1 VHLLSVFSLRNR
13 ALIALLTIVV
23 AVFGSISLTLLK
35 QELFPSLS
43 LPQITV
49 ISNYPGAS
57 PQVVENDVSTPIED
71 AVQGVEGLDSTHSTS
86 TSGQSTVTAEFVY
99 GTNLTTAEQK
109 VQLAVDRL
117 QSRLP
122 DGVTPQVV
130 AFSLSDLP
138 VIQLAVTS
146 DLDPAVL
153 ASRLQDSTVTRLQQ
167 LDGVRA
173 ASVLGDRGQRITIT
187 PDAAKLLADGLSTQA
202 ITTALQQNGILLA
215 SGTITDGDK
224 TLDVQAGQRIDST
237 EQLAALP
244 LVGARVAPGAA
255 VPTIGDVATV
265 KTVENPV
272 AGISRVNGKAALT
285 VSISKTPAGNTVDV
299 SREVNGQLK
308 TLEKDLGDGTRFT
321 VVFDQAP
328 YIEQSIN
335 SLAEEGALGLL
346 FAVIVILLFLL
357 SFRSTI
363 VTAISIPIS
372 LLIAFIVM
380 WGVGYTLNVL
390 TLGAITIAVGR
401 VVDDSIVVIENIKR
415 HLSLGDEKLAA
426 ITTGVREVAIA
437 VTASTVTTV
446 AVFLPIA
453 LVGDITGELFRPF
466 ALTVTI
472 ALLASLFVALTIVPV
487 LAFWFLKA
495 TPATAHRHS
504 AEASTGGTV
513 TAADELDRLTAL
525 QRGYLPVIRWTT
537 RFRWLT
543 VGIAIAI
550 LVGSA
555 ALGGLLKTNFIGSSG
570 QNTLTVTQTLPP
582 ATSLEATDAAAKK
595 VEKAIRDV
603 EGVKTVQ
610 TSIGSGGGGISAA
623 FGRGGGGGVTF
634 SITTDAAK
642 DQGALQQHVR
652 SAIKK
657 LSGVGEVDLASS
669 SGGVGGSDIDIDI
682 KSSSASDLQKATDG
696 ILAKVR
702 DLAPVAQATSD
713 LAANQ
718 PYLAVR
724 VDRAKAAEHGLSEVA
739 VGRIVSQAMLP
750 SSVGSVELDDRTLN
764 IYITDPDA
772 PTTVDAL
779 KAFSVPTATGPVA
792 LDELATVEQV
802 NGPASIS
809 TERGQRTATVTV
821 TPKTADLGTAS
832 ATVQK
837 AVDKVDLPS
846 GTTATLGGATSDQ
859 ANAFSQLG
867 LALLAAIL
875 IVYTVMVATFRS
887 LRQPLLLLVSVPFAA
902 TGAIVLQYLS
912 GIPLGAAS
920 LIGVLMLIGI
930 VVTNAIVLI
939 DLVNQY
945 RRRGLSVQDAVVH
958 GAARRLRPILMTAL
972 ATIFALLPMAIGL
985 TGHGGFISQPL
996 AIVVIGGLVS
1006 STLLTLVVL
1015 PSLYVLVEGANER
1028 RAAYPPLKR
1037 SIVTRVLAIAGA
1049 VVAVGGAALVVVART
1064 VGGFGT
1070 RSREVLGSALIAEIG
1085 IAALVAALVIYLV
1098 RSIRHRRRNAP
1109 ASDAEPPAEEPARVS

>member
-23 AVFGSISLTLLK
+23 AVFGSISLTMLK

-43 LPQITV
+43 LPQINV
-49 ISNYPGAS
+49 ITQYPGAS
-57 PQVVENDVSTPIED
+57 PQVVENDVSTPIEN
-71 AVQGVEGLDSTHSTS
+71 AIQGVEGLDSTHSTS
-86 TSGQSTVTAEFVY
+86 KSGQSSVTAEFVY

-117 QSRLP
+117 GTQLP
-122 DGVTPQVV
+122 SGVTPTVI

-138 VIQLAVTS
+138 VMQLAVTS
-146 DLDPAVL
+146 DLDPATL
-153 ASRLQDSTVTRLQQ
+153 ASRLQGSTVGKLQQ
-167 LDGVRA
+167 LTGVRA
-173 ASVLGDRGQRITIT
+173 ANVLGDRGQRITIT
-187 PDAAKLLADGLSTQA
+187 PDAAKLAADGLTTQA
-202 ITTALQQNGILLA
+202 IGTALQQNGILLA

-237 EQLAALP
+237 DQLAALP

-255 VPTIGDVATV
+255 VPTIGDVAKV
-265 KTVENPV
+265 AVVENPV
-272 AGISRVNGKAALT
+272 AGISRVDGKASLT

-299 SREVNGQLK
+299 SREVNKDLAA
-308 TLEKDLGDGTRFT
+308 LEKDLGSNTKFT

-328 YIEQSIN
+328 YIEQSIS

-357 SFRSTI
+357 SFRSTV

-415 HLSLGDEKLAA
+415 HLSLGEEKLPA
-426 ITTGVREVAIA
+426 ITKAVREVAVA

-487 LAFWFLKA
+487 LAYWFLKA
-495 TPATAHRHS
+495 TPHKHA
-504 AEASTGGTV
+504 AEQVASEGAG
-513 TAADELDRLTAL
+513 AAPADELEHPNPL
-525 QRGYLPVIRWTT
+525 QRAYLPIIRWTT
-537 RFRWLT
+537 RFRWVT
-543 VGIAIAI
+543 I
-550 LVGSA
+550 LA
-555 ALGGLLKTNFIGSSG
+555 AVVVLLVSGGLGTMLTTNFIGSSG
-570 QNTLTVTQTLPP
+570 QNTLTVTETLPP
-582 ATSLEATDAAAKK
+582 ATSLEASDAAATQ
-595 VEKAIRDV
+595 VEKAIR
-603 EGVKTVQ
+603 GVDGVTTVQ
-610 TSIGSGGGGISAA
+610 TSIGSSGGGGLAAA
-623 FGRGGGGGVTF
+623 FGGGGGVTF
-634 SITTDAAK
+634 SITTDASKNQDTIQK
-642 DQGALQQHVR
+642 DVR
-652 SAIKK
+652 AAVKK
-657 LSGVGEVDLASS
+657 LSGVGEVDLS
-669 SGGVGGSDIDIDI
+669 SGSGGFGGSDIEVDIT
-682 KSSSASDLQKATDG
+682 SSSASGLEKAAGDV
-696 ILAKVR
+696 LAKVK
-702 DLAPVAQATSD
+702 DLPQVAQATSD
-713 LAANQ
+713 LAATQ
-718 PYLAVR
+718 PYLAIQ
-724 VDRAKAAEHGLSEVA
+724 VDRAKAAQRGLTEVA
-739 VGRIVSQAMLP
+739 VGRLVQQAMLP
-750 SSVGSVELDDRTLN
+750 TAAGSVELDDRTLN
-764 IYITDPDA
+764 IYVTDPNA
-772 PTTVDAL
+772 PTSIDAL
-779 KAFSVPTATGPVA
+779 KAFPVPSAAGPVA
-792 LDELATVEQV
+792 LGDIATVQQA

-809 TERGQRTATVTV
+809 TERGQRTATITV
-821 TPKTADLGTAS
+821 TPKSSDLGTAS
-832 ATVQK
+832 ASVQK
-837 AVDKVDLPS
+837 AVTSVKLPS
-846 GTTATLGGATSDQ
+846 GTTAVLGGATTDQ

-887 LRQPLLLLVSVPFAA
+887 LRQPLLLLASVPFAA
-902 TGAIVLQYLS
+902 TGAIVLQFAS

-945 RRRGLSVQDAVVH
+945 RRNGMTVQDAVVH

-972 ATIFALLPMAIGL
+972 ATIFALLPMALGL

-1006 STLLTLVVL
+1006 STILTLIVL
-1015 PSLYVLVEGANER
+1015 PSLYVLVEGAKERRQAR
-1028 RAAYPPLKR
+1028 RAAR
-1037 SIVTRVLAIAGA
+1037 EAVAG
-1049 VVAVGGAALVVVART
+1049 
-1064 VGGFGT
+1064 
-1070 RSREVLGSALIAEIG
+1070 
-1085 IAALVAALVIYLV
+1085 
-1098 RSIRHRRRNAP
+1098 
-1109 ASDAEPPAEEPARVS
+1109 

>member
-1 VHLLSVFSLRNR
+1 MHLLSVFSLRNR

-23 AVFGSISLTLLK
+23 AVFGAVSLTMLK

-49 ISNYPGAS
+49 ISSYPGAS

-71 AVQGVEGLDSTHSTS
+71 AVQGVDGLDSTHSTS
-86 TSGQSTVTAEFVY
+86 TSGQSVVTVEFVY
-99 GTNLTTAEQK
+99 GTDLTTAEQK
-109 VQLAVDRL
+109 VQLAVDQL
-117 QSRLP
+117 SSRLP
-122 DGVTPQVV
+122 SGVTPQVV
-130 AFSLSDLP
+130 AFSISDLP

-146 DLDPAVL
+146 DLDSATL
-153 ASRLQDSTVTRLQQ
+153 ASRLQNDTVTELQQ
-167 LDGVRA
+167 LGGVRA

-187 PDAAKLLADGLSTQA
+187 PDADKLAADGLTTQA
-202 ITTALQQNGILLA
+202 IGAALQQNGILLA
-215 SGTITDGDK
+215 SGTITSGDK

-237 EQLAALP
+237 DQLAALP
-244 LVGARVAPGAA
+244 LTGARVAAGAA

-265 KTVENPV
+265 KVVENPV
-272 AGISRVNGKAALT
+272 AGISRVNGKNALT

-299 SREVNGQLK
+299 SREVTKDIPSLEK
-308 TLEKDLGDGTRFT
+308 TLGSNTRFT

-328 YIEQSIN
+328 YIEQSIS

-415 HLSLGDEKLAA
+415 HLSLGEEKLPA
-426 ITTGVREVAIA
+426 ITKAVREVAVA

-487 LAFWFLKA
+487 LAYWFLKA
-495 TPATAHRHS
+495 TPHTHKHEATVAAGEVGASES
-504 AEASTGGTV
+504 AAG
-513 TAADELDRLTAL
+513 TAAPDELDRPTAL

-543 VGIAIAI
+543 VAIAVVI
-550 LVGSA
+550 LLGSA
-555 ALGGLLKTNFIGSSG
+555 ALGSRLTTNFIGSSG
-570 QNTLTVTQTLPP
+570 QNTLTVTETLPA
-582 ATSLEATDAAAKK
+582 ATSLAASDTAAKK
-595 VEKAIRDV
+595 VEKAIR
-603 EGVKTVQ
+603 GVDGVTTVQ
-610 TSIGSGGGGISAA
+610 TSIGSSGSGGIAAA
-623 FGRGGGGGVTF
+623 FGGGGGVTF
-634 SITTDAAK
+634 SITTDSSKNQDTIQADVRAA
-642 DQGALQQHVR
+642 V
-652 SAIKK
+652 KK
-657 LSGVGEVDLASS
+657 LSGVGEVDLS
-669 SGGVGGSDIDIDI
+669 SGTGGFGGSDIEVDV
-682 KSSSASDLQKATDG
+682 KSSSASGLQEAADD
-696 ILAKVR
+696 ILAKVKNL
-702 DLAPVAQATSD
+702 DGVAQATSD
-713 LAANQ
+713 LSSTQ
-718 PYLAVR
+718 PYLAIQ
-724 VDRAKAAEHGLSEVA
+724 VDRAKAAQHGLSEVA
-739 VGRIVSQAMLP
+739 VGRLVAQAMLP
-750 SSVGSVELDDRTLN
+750 TSSGSVELDDRTLS
-764 IYITDPDA
+764 IYVTDPTA
-772 PTTVDAL
+772 PTTIDEL
-779 KAFSVPTATGPVA
+779 KAFAVLTAAGPVA
-792 LDELATVEQV
+792 LDQLATVQQV

-809 TERGQRTATVTV
+809 TERGQRTAAITV
-821 TPKTADLGTAS
+821 TPKSSDLGTAS
-832 ATVQK
+832 ASVQK
-837 AVDKVDLPS
+837 AVDQVKLPS

-887 LRQPLLLLVSVPFAA
+887 LRQPLLLLASVPFAA
-902 TGAIVLQYLS
+902 TGAIVLQFAS

-945 RRRGLSVQDAVVH
+945 RRSGMSVQDAVVH

-972 ATIFALLPMAIGL
+972 ATIFALLPMAMGL

-1006 STLLTLVVL
+1006 STLLTLIVL
-1015 PSLYVLVEGANER
+1015 PSLYVLVEGARER
-1028 RAAYPPLKR
+1028 RAAR
-1037 SIVTRVLAIAGA
+1037 R
-1049 VVAVGGAALVVVART
+1049 AAR
-1064 VGGFGT
+1064 
-1070 RSREVLGSALIAEIG
+1070 
-1085 IAALVAALVIYLV
+1085 AAAA
-1098 RSIRHRRRNAP
+1098 
-1109 ASDAEPPAEEPARVS
+1109 

>member
-49 ISNYPGAS
+49 ITPYQGAS

-86 TSGQSTVTAEFVY
+86 KSGQSVVTAEFVY

-122 DGVTPQVV
+122 SGVTPQVI

-146 DLDPAVL
+146 DLDPATL
-153 ASRLQDSTVTRLQQ
+153 ASRLQDSTVGKLQQ
-167 LDGVRA
+167 LTGVRA
-173 ASVLGDRGQRITIT
+173 ANVLGDRGQRITIT
-187 PDAAKLLADGLSTQA
+187 PDAAKLAADGLTTQA
-202 ITTALQQNGILLA
+202 IGTALQQNGILLA

-224 TLDVQAGQRIDST
+224 TLDVQAGQSISST
-237 EQLAALP
+237 DQLAALP
-244 LVGARVAPGAA
+244 LIGARVAPGAA
-255 VPTIGDVATV
+255 TPTIGDVAKV
-265 KTVENPV
+265 AVVENPV
-272 AGISRVNGKAALT
+272 SGISRVNGKAALT

-308 TLEKDLGDGTRFT
+308 SLEKDLGSNTRFT

-328 YIEQSIN
+328 YIEQSIS

-415 HLSLGDEKLAA
+415 HLSLGEEKLPA
-426 ITTGVREVAIA
+426 ITSAVREVAVA

-487 LAFWFLKA
+487 LAYWFLKA
-495 TPATAHRHS
+495 TPHKHD
-504 AEASTGGTV
+504 AEQGP
-513 TAADELDRLTAL
+513 AADELDRPNPL
-525 QRGYLPVIRWTT
+525 QRAYLPIIRWTT
-537 RFRWLT
+537 RFRWVT
-543 VGIAIAI
+543 IGAAI
-550 LVGSA
+550 LVLLISG

-570 QNTLTVTQTLPP
+570 QNTLTVTETLPP
-582 ATSLEATDAAAKK
+582 STSLEASDTAATK
-595 VEKAIRDV
+595 VEQAIR
-603 EGVKTVQ
+603 GVSGVTTVQ
-610 TSIGSGGGGISAA
+610 TSIGSSGGGGIAAA
-623 FGRGGGGGVTF
+623 FGGGGGVTF
-634 SITTDAAK
+634 SITTDASK
-642 DQGALQQHVR
+642 NQDTIQSDVR
-652 SAIKK
+652 AAVKK
-657 LSGVGEVDLASS
+657 LSGVGEVDLS
-669 SGGVGGSDIDIDI
+669 SGNGGFGGSDIEVDIT
-682 KSSSASDLQKATDG
+682 SSSASALQTAADDVLTKVKA
-696 ILAKVR
+696 L
-702 DLAPVAQATSD
+702 PQVAQATSD
-713 LAANQ
+713 LASTQ
-718 PYLAVR
+718 PYLAIQ
-724 VDRAKAAEHGLSEVA
+724 VDRAKAAQHGLSEVA
-739 VGRIVSQAMLP
+739 VGRLVSQAMLP
-750 SSVGSVELDDRTLN
+750 TSSGSVELDDRTLD
-764 IYITDPDA
+764 IYVTDPDA

-779 KAFSVPTATGPVA
+779 KAFQVPSATGPVA
-792 LDELATVEQV
+792 LADIATVQQV

-809 TERGQRTATVTV
+809 TQRGQRTATITI
-821 TPKTADLGTAS
+821 TPKSSDLGTAS
-832 ATVQK
+832 AKVQAAVNTVK
-837 AVDKVDLPS
+837 LPS
-846 GTTATLGGATSDQ
+846 GTTAELGGATTDQ

-887 LRQPLLLLVSVPFAA
+887 LRQPLLLLASVPFAA
-902 TGAIVLQYLS
+902 TGAIVLQFAS

-945 RRRGLSVQDAVVH
+945 RRNGMTVQDAVVH

-972 ATIFALLPMAIGL
+972 ATIFALLPMALGL

-1006 STLLTLVVL
+1006 STILTLIVL
-1015 PSLYVLVEGANER
+1015 PSLYVLVEGARER
-1028 RAAYPPLKR
+1028 RAARRADREARK
-1037 SIVTRVLAIAGA
+1037 
-1049 VVAVGGAALVVVART
+1049 AAAAP
-1064 VGGFGT
+1064 
-1070 RSREVLGSALIAEIG
+1070 GS
-1085 IAALVAALVIYLV
+1085 
-1098 RSIRHRRRNAP
+1098 
-1109 ASDAEPPAEEPARVS
+1109 

>member
-1 VHLLSVFSLRNR
+1 MHLLSVFSLRNR

-23 AVFGSISLTLLK
+23 AVFGAVALGQLK
-35 QELFPSLS
+35 QELFPSLT

-49 ISNYPGAS
+49 ISTYQGAS

-71 AVQGVEGLDSTHSTS
+71 AIQGVEGLDSTHSTS
-86 TSGQSTVTAEFVY
+86 RSGQSTVTAAFVY

-122 DGVTPQVV
+122 DGVTPQVI
-130 AFSLSDLP
+130 AFSISDLP

-146 DLDPAVL
+146 DLDPATL
-153 ASRLQDSTVTRLQQ
+153 ASRLQNSTVTKLQQ

-187 PDAAKLLADGLSTQA
+187 PDAAKLAAAGLSAQA
-202 ITTALQQNGILLA
+202 ITTALQQNGVLLA
-215 SGTITDGDK
+215 SGSITTGDK
-224 TLDVQAGQRIDST
+224 TLDVQAGQRITST
-237 EQLAALP
+237 DQLAALP

-265 KTVENPV
+265 QTVANPV

-299 SREVNGQLK
+299 SREVNKQLPA
-308 TLEKDLGDGTRFT
+308 LEKDLGSNTKFT

-328 YIEQSIN
+328 YIEQSIS

-346 FAVIVILLFLL
+346 FAVVVILLFLL

-363 VTAISIPIS
+363 VTAISIPVS

-415 HLSLGDEKLAA
+415 HLSLGEEKLAA
-426 ITTGVREVAIA
+426 ITTAVREVAVA

-487 LAFWFLKA
+487 LAYWFLKA
-495 TPATAHRHS
+495 TPRTHKHEVAVADVG
-504 AEASTGGTV
+504 AAGAAGGPQAV
-513 TAADELDRLTAL
+513 DELDRPTAL
-525 QRGYLPVIRWTT
+525 QRGYLPIIRWTT
-537 RFRWLT
+537 RFRWVT
-543 VGIAIAI
+543 VVAAVAI

-555 ALGGLLKTNFIGSSG
+555 ALGGLLTTNFIGSSG
-570 QNTLTVTQTLPP
+570 QNTLTVSETLPP
-582 ATSLEATDAAAKK
+582 STSLEASDRAATK
-595 VEKAIRDV
+595 VEKAIRGVD
-603 EGVKTVQ
+603 GVKTVQ
-610 TSIGSGGGGISAA
+610 TSIGSGGGGGIAAA
-623 FGRGGGGGVTF
+623 FGGGGGVTF
-634 SITTDAAK
+634 SITTDASK
-642 DQGALQQHVR
+642 DQDRIQADVR
-652 SAIKK
+652 AAVKK
-657 LSGVGEVDLASS
+657 LHGVGEVDLS
-669 SGGVGGSDIDIDI
+669 SGGGFGGNSDIQVDVQ
-682 KSSSASDLQKATDG
+682 SSSASDLTTAAKD
-696 ILAKVR
+696 ILAKVQK
-702 DLAPVAQATSD
+702 LPQVAQATSN
-713 LAANQ
+713 LAATQ
-718 PYLAVR
+718 PYLAIE
-724 VDRAKAAEHGLSEVA
+724 VDRAKAAKAGLSEVA
-739 VGRIVSQAMLP
+739 VGRLVSQAMLP
-750 SSVGSVELDDRTLN
+750 TSVGSVELDDRTLN
-764 IYITDPDA
+764 IYVTDPKA

-779 KAFSVPTATGPVA
+779 KAFTVPTAAGPVA
-792 LDELATVEQV
+792 LSDLATVQQV

-809 TERGQRTATVTV
+809 TQRGQRTATITV

-832 ATVQK
+832 ADVQK
-837 AVDKVDLPS
+837 AVDAVKLPS
-846 GTTATLGGATSDQ
+846 GTTATLGGATQNQ

-887 LRQPLLLLVSVPFAA
+887 LRQPLLLLASVPFAA

-945 RRRGLSVQDAVVH
+945 RRRGMSVQDAVVH

-972 ATIFALLPMAIGL
+972 ATIFALLPMAMGL

-1006 STLLTLVVL
+1006 STLLTLIVL
-1015 PSLYVLVEGANER
+1015 PSLYVLVEGARER
-1028 RAAYPPLKR
+1028 RTAR
-1037 SIVTRVLAIAGA
+1037 RGA
-1049 VVAVGGAALVVVART
+1049 RGSAPEPTAVG
-1064 VGGFGT
+1064 
-1070 RSREVLGSALIAEIG
+1070 
-1085 IAALVAALVIYLV
+1085 
-1098 RSIRHRRRNAP
+1098 
-1109 ASDAEPPAEEPARVS
+1109 

>member
-1 VHLLSVFSLRNR
+1 MHLLSVFSLRNR

-23 AVFGSISLTLLK
+23 AVFGAISLGQLK

-49 ISNYPGAS
+49 ISSYPGAS

-71 AVQGVEGLDSTHSTS
+71 AVQGVEGLDSTHSS
-86 TSGQSTVTAEFVY
+86 SKSAQSVVTAEFVY

-130 AFSLSDLP
+130 AFSISDLP

-146 DLDPAVL
+146 DLDPATL
-153 ASRLQDSTVTRLQQ
+153 ASRLENSTVTKLQQ

-173 ASVLGDRGQRITIT
+173 ANVLGDRGQRITIT
-187 PDAAKLLADGLSTQA
+187 PDTAKLAGAGLTTQA
-202 ITTALQQNGILLA
+202 IQSALQQNGILLA
-215 SGTITDGDK
+215 SGSITEGDK
-224 TLDVQAGQRIDST
+224 TLDVLAGQRIDST
-237 EQLAALP
+237 GQLAALP
-244 LVGARVAPGAA
+244 LVGARVAPGTA

-265 KTVENPV
+265 QTVQNPV
-272 AGISRVNGKAALT
+272 SGISRVNGKAALT

-308 TLEKDLGDGTRFT
+308 SLEKDLGDNTRFT

-328 YIEQSIN
+328 YIQQSVN

-415 HLSLGDEKLAA
+415 HLSLGEEKLTA
-426 ITTGVREVAIA
+426 ITTAVREVAVA

-487 LAFWFLKA
+487 LAFWFLKEA
-495 TPATAHRHS
+495 PRAHKHDAAVS
-504 AEASTGGTV
+504 AEGGDRV
-513 TAADELDRLTAL
+513 EDELERPTLL
-525 QRGYLPVIRWTT
+525 QRGYLPIIRWST

-543 VGIAIAI
+543 VGLAV
-550 LVGSA
+550 LVLIGSG

-570 QNTLTVTQTLPP
+570 QNTLTVTETLPP
-582 ATSLEATDAAAKK
+582 ATSLEASDAAAKK
-595 VEKAIRDV
+595 VEKALR
-603 EGVKTVQ
+603 GVDGVTTVQ
-610 TSIGSGGGGISAA
+610 TSIGSSGGGIAAA
-623 FGRGGGGGVTF
+623 FGGGGGVTF
-634 SITTDAAK
+634 SITTDADK
-642 DQGALQQHVR
+642 DQDQVQADVR
-652 SAIKK
+652 SAVKK
-657 LSGVGEVDLASS
+657 LDGVGEVDLS
-669 SGGVGGSDIDIDI
+669 SGNGGFGGSDIEVDVQ
-682 KSSSASDLQKATDG
+682 SSSAKDLQTAADA
-696 ILAKVR
+696 ILTKVK
-702 DLAPVAQATSD
+702 DLKEAAQATSD
-713 LAANQ
+713 LSATQ
-718 PYLAVR
+718 PYLAIQ
-724 VDRAKAAEHGLSEVA
+724 VDRAEAAKAGLSEVA
-739 VGRIVSQAMLP
+739 VGRLVSQAMLP
-750 SSVGSVELDDRTLN
+750 TAAGSVELDDRTLN
-764 IYITDPDA
+764 IYITDPTA

-779 KAFSVPTATGPVA
+779 KAFEVPTAAGPVA
-792 LDELATVEQV
+792 LDQLATIQQV
-802 NGPASIS
+802 NGPESIS
-809 TERGQRTATVTV
+809 TQRGQRTAAITV
-821 TPKTADLGTAS
+821 TPRSSDLGTAS
-832 ATVQK
+832 GAVQK
-837 AVDKVDLPS
+837 AVDAVKLPS
-846 GTTATLGGATSDQ
+846 GTTATLGGATQDQ

-875 IVYTVMVATFRS
+875 IVYTVVVATFRS

-945 RRRGLSVQDAVVH
+945 RRKGMSVQDAVIH

-972 ATIFALLPMAIGL
+972 ATVFALLPMAIGL

-1006 STLLTLVVL
+1006 STILTLIVL
-1015 PSLYVLVEGANER
+1015 PSLYVLVEGARER
-1028 RAAYPPLKR
+1028 RAL
-1037 SIVTRVLAIAGA
+1037 
-1049 VVAVGGAALVVVART
+1049 
-1064 VGGFGT
+1064 
-1070 RSREVLGSALIAEIG
+1070 
-1085 IAALVAALVIYLV
+1085 
-1098 RSIRHRRRNAP
+1098 RNAP
-1109 ASDAEPPAEEPARVS
+1109 AAG

>member
-23 AVFGSISLTLLK
+23 AVFGAVALGQLK

-49 ISNYPGAS
+49 ISSYPGAS

-86 TSGQSTVTAEFVY
+86 RSGQSTVTAEFVY

-122 DGVTPQVV
+122 DGVTPQVI
-130 AFSLSDLP
+130 AFSISDLP

-146 DLDPAVL
+146 DLDPATL
-153 ASRLQDSTVTRLQQ
+153 ASRLQDSTVTDLQQ

-173 ASVLGDRGQRITIT
+173 ANVLGDRGQRITIT
-187 PDAAKLLADGLSTQA
+187 PDAAKLAKAGLTTQA
-202 ITTALQQNGILLA
+202 ITSALQQNGILLA
-215 SGTITDGDK
+215 SGSITTGDK
-224 TLDVQAGQRIDST
+224 TLDVQAGQRIGST
-237 EQLAALP
+237 DQLAALP

-265 KTVENPV
+265 KTVPNPV

-285 VSISKTPAGNTVDV
+285 VSISKTPAGNTVEV
-299 SREVNGQLK
+299 SRAVNKAIPG
-308 TLEKDLGDGTRFT
+308 LEKDLGSHTRFT

-363 VTAISIPIS
+363 VTAISIPVS

-415 HLSLGDEKLAA
+415 HLSLGEEKLTA
-426 ITTGVREVAIA
+426 ITTAVREVAVA

-487 LAFWFLKA
+487 LAYWFLKA
-495 TPATAHRHS
+495 TPRTHKHDVAP
-504 AEASTGGTV
+504 GGQ
-513 TAADELDRLTAL
+513 TAADELDRPTAL
-525 QRGYLPVIRWTT
+525 QRGYLPIIRWTT
-537 RFRWLT
+537 RFRWVT
-543 VGIAIAI
+543 VALAVVI
-550 LVGSA
+550 LIGSA

-570 QNTLTVTQTLPP
+570 QNTLTVTETLPP
-582 ATSLEATDAAAKK
+582 ATSLEASDAAAKK
-595 VEKAIRDV
+595 VEKALRGV
-603 EGVKTVQ
+603 EGVTTVQ
-610 TSIGSGGGGISAA
+610 TSIGSSGGGIAAA
-623 FGRGGGGGVTF
+623 FGRGGGVTF
-634 SITTDAAK
+634 SVTTDASR
-642 DQGALQQHVR
+642 DQDRIQSDVR
-652 SAIKK
+652 AAIKK
-657 LSGVGEVDLASS
+657 LHGVGEVDLS
-669 SGGVGGSDIDIDI
+669 SGGGGFGGTDIEVDVQ
-682 KSSSASDLQKATDG
+682 SSSARDLQTAADD
-696 ILAKVR
+696 ILAK
-702 DLAPVAQATSD
+702 LKKLPQAAQVTSD
-713 LAANQ
+713 LSATQ
-718 PYLAVR
+718 PYLAIE
-724 VDRAKAAEHGLSEVA
+724 VDRAEAAEAGLSEVA
-739 VGRIVSQAMLP
+739 VGRLVSQAMLP
-750 SSVGSVELDDRTLN
+750 TSAGSVELDDRTLN
-764 IYITDPDA
+764 IYITDPKA
-772 PTTVDAL
+772 PTTIDAL
-779 KAFSVPTATGPVA
+779 RAFEVPTPAGPVE
-792 LDELATVEQV
+792 LGDLATVHEV

-809 TERGQRTATVTV
+809 TERGQRTATITV

-832 ATVQK
+832 ADVQK
-837 AVDKVDLPS
+837 AVDTVDLPS
-846 GTTATLGGATSDQ
+846 GTTASLGGATQDQ
-859 ANAFSQLG
+859 ASAFSQLG

-945 RRRGLSVQDAVVH
+945 RRRGMDVQDAVVH

-972 ATIFALLPMAIGL
+972 ATIFALLPMAMGL

-1015 PSLYVLVEGANER
+1015 PSLYVLVEGARERRASRRER
-1028 RAAYPPLKR
+1028 RAA
-1037 SIVTRVLAIAGA
+1037 
-1049 VVAVGGAALVVVART
+1049 
-1064 VGGFGT
+1064 
-1070 RSREVLGSALIAEIG
+1070 
-1085 IAALVAALVIYLV
+1085 
-1098 RSIRHRRRNAP
+1098 AP
-1109 ASDAEPPAEEPARVS
+1109 AR

>member
-1 VHLLSVFSLRNR
+1 MHLLSVFSLRNR

-23 AVFGSISLTLLK
+23 AVFGAISLGQLK

-49 ISNYPGAS
+49 ISTYQGAS
-57 PQVVENDVSTPIED
+57 PQVVENDLSTPIEN
-71 AVQGVEGLDSTHSTS
+71 AVQGIEGLDSTHSTS
-86 TSGQSTVTAEFVY
+86 QSGQSVVTAEFVY

-117 QSRLP
+117 GSTLP

-130 AFSLSDLP
+130 SFSLSDLP

-146 DLDPAVL
+146 DLDPATL
-153 ASRLQDSTVTRLQQ
+153 ASRLQDSAVTKLEQ
-167 LDGVRA
+167 LNGVRA

-187 PDAAKLLADGLSTQA
+187 PDAAKLAANGLSTQA

-215 SGTITDGDK
+215 SGTITTGDK

-237 EQLAALP
+237 DQLAALP
-244 LVGARVAPGAA
+244 LVGARVPPGTA

-265 KTVENPV
+265 QTVENPV
-272 AGISRVNGKAALT
+272 AGISRVNGKASLT

-299 SREVNGQLK
+299 SREVNGQLSA
-308 TLEKDLGDGTRFT
+308 LEKDLGSHTRFT

-335 SLAEEGALGLL
+335 SLAEEGGLGLL

-363 VTAISIPIS
+363 VTAISIPVS

-415 HLSLGDEKLAA
+415 HLSLGEEKLDA
-426 ITTGVREVAIA
+426 IRAGVREVAVA

-487 LAFWFLKA
+487 LAYWFLKA
-495 TPATAHRHS
+495 PAKTHKH
-504 AEASTGGTV
+504 EAAVANGQP
-513 TAADELDRLTAL
+513 ADELDRPTAL
-525 QRGYLPVIRWTT
+525 QRGYLPIIRWTT

-543 VGIAIAI
+543 VLAAIVVI
-550 LVGSA
+550 GLSG
-555 ALGGLLKTNFIGSSG
+555 ALGTMLTTNFIGSSG
-570 QNTLTVTQTLPP
+570 QNTLTVTETMPA
-582 ATSLEATDAAAKK
+582 ATSLGTTDAASKK
-595 VEKAIRDV
+595 VEKAIR
-603 EGVKTVQ
+603 GVDGVTTVQ
-610 TSIGSGGGGISAA
+610 TSIGSSGGGGIAAA
-623 FGRGGGGGVTF
+623 FGGGGGADTATF
-634 SITTDAAK
+634 SITTDASQ
-642 DQGALQQHVR
+642 DQDRIQSDVR
-652 SAIKK
+652 AAVKK
-657 LSGVGEVDLASS
+657 LDGVGQVDLS
-669 SGGVGGSDIDIDI
+669 SGNGGFGGSDIEVDIT
-682 KSSSASDLQKATDG
+682 SSSASDLASAASAVLDRVQK
-696 ILAKVR
+696 L
-702 DLAPVAQATSD
+702 PQVAQATSD
-713 LAANQ
+713 LAATQ
-718 PYLAVR
+718 PYLAIQ
-724 VDRAKAAEHGLSEVA
+724 VDRAKAAQAGLSEVA
-739 VGRIVSQAMLP
+739 VGRLVAQAMLP
-750 SSVGSVELDDRTLN
+750 TSAGSVELDDRTLN

-772 PTTVDAL
+772 PATVDAL
-779 KAFSVPTATGPVA
+779 KAFTVPTPTGPVQ
-792 LDELATVEQV
+792 LQDLATVQQV
-802 NGPASIS
+802 NGPASIH
-809 TERGQRTATVTV
+809 TQRGQRTATITV
-821 TPKTADLGTAS
+821 TPKSADLGTAS
-832 ATVQK
+832 TKVQQ

-846 GTTATLGGATSDQ
+846 GTTASLGGATSDQ

-887 LRQPLLLLVSVPFAA
+887 LRQPLLLLASVPFAA

-945 RRRGLSVQDAVVH
+945 RRAGMGVQDAVVH

-972 ATIFALLPMAIGL
+972 ATIFALLPMAMGL

-1006 STLLTLVVL
+1006 STLLTLIVL
-1015 PSLYVLVEGANER
+1015 PSLYVLVEGARERRQAR
-1028 RAAYPPLKR
+1028 RAAR
-1037 SIVTRVLAIAGA
+1037 AG
-1049 VVAVGGAALVVVART
+1049 GR
-1064 VGGFGT
+1064 
-1070 RSREVLGSALIAEIG
+1070 
-1085 IAALVAALVIYLV
+1085 
-1098 RSIRHRRRNAP
+1098 P
-1109 ASDAEPPAEEPARVS
+1109 ATAT

>member
-1 VHLLSVFSLRNR
+1 MHLLSVFSLRNR

-23 AVFGSISLTLLK
+23 AVFGAISLGQLK

-49 ISNYPGAS
+49 ISAYPGAS

-71 AVQGVEGLDSTHSTS
+71 AVQGIEGLDSTHSTS
-86 TSGQSTVTAEFVY
+86 KSGQSVVTVEFVY

-117 QSRLP
+117 GSALP

-130 AFSLSDLP
+130 AFSISDLP

-146 DLDPAVL
+146 DLDPATL
-153 ASRLQDSTVTRLQQ
+153 ASRLQDSTVDKLQQ
-167 LDGVRA
+167 LNGVRA
-173 ASVLGDRGQRITIT
+173 ANVLGDRGQRITIT
-187 PDAAKLLADGLSTQA
+187 PDAAKLAAEGLTTQA
-202 ITTALQQNGILLA
+202 IQSALQQNGILLA
-215 SGTITDGDK
+215 SGSITDGGT

-237 EQLAALP
+237 DQLAALP
-244 LVGARVAPGAA
+244 LVGARVAPGTAA
-255 VPTIGDVATV
+255 PTIGDVATV
-265 KTVENPV
+265 QTVENPV
-272 AGISRVNGKAALT
+272 SGISRVNGKAALT

-299 SREVNGQLK
+299 SREVNGQLT
-308 TLEKDLGDGTRFT
+308 TLEKDLGDGTKFT

-363 VTAISIPIS
+363 VTAISIPVS

-415 HLSLGDEKLAA
+415 HLSLGEEKLAA
-426 ITTGVREVAIA
+426 ITAGVREVAVA

-487 LAFWFLKA
+487 LAYWFLA
-495 TPATAHRHS
+495 
-504 AEASTGGTV
+504 ASPRTHKHDAAAV
-513 TAADELDRLTAL
+513 TEGPGSEQDELDRPTAL
-525 QRGYLPVIRWTT
+525 QRGYLPVVRWST

-543 VGIAIAI
+543 VLLAVAI
-550 LVGSA
+550 LAGSA
-555 ALGGLLKTNFIGSSG
+555 ALGVFGLKTNFIGSSG
-570 QNTLTVTQTLPP
+570 QNTLTVTETLPP
-582 ATSLEATDAAAKK
+582 ATSLEASDAAATK
-595 VEKAIRDV
+595 VEKALRAVD
-603 EGVKTVQ
+603 GVTTVQ
-610 TSIGSGGGGISAA
+610 TSIGSSGGGLAAA
-623 FGRGGGGGVTF
+623 FGGGGGVTF
-634 SITTDAAK
+634 SITTDADKNQDAIQA
-642 DQGALQQHVR
+642 DVR
-652 SAIKK
+652 SAVKK
-657 LSGVGEVDLASS
+657 LDGVGEVDLS
-669 SGGVGGSDIDIDI
+669 SGNGGFGGSDIEVDVQ
-682 KSSSASDLQKATDG
+682 SSSASDLQTAADA
-696 ILAKVR
+696 ILAKVKG
-702 DLAPVAQATSD
+702 LKESAQATSD
-713 LAANQ
+713 LSATQ
-718 PYLAVR
+718 PYLAIQ
-724 VDRAKAAEHGLSEVA
+724 VDRAKAAQAGLSEVA
-739 VGRIVSQAMLP
+739 VGRLVSQAMLP
-750 SSVGSVELDDRTLN
+750 TSAGSVELDDRTLN
-764 IYITDPDA
+764 IYITDPTA
-772 PTTVDAL
+772 PTTIDAL
-779 KAFSVPTATGPVA
+779 KAFEVPTATGPVA
-792 LDELATVEQV
+792 LDQLATIQQV
-802 NGPASIS
+802 NGPESIS
-809 TERGQRTATVTV
+809 TQRGQRTATITV
-821 TPKTADLGTAS
+821 TPRSSDLGTAS
-832 ATVQK
+832 ASVQK
-837 AVDKVDLPS
+837 AVASVKLPS
-846 GTTATLGGATSDQ
+846 GTTATLGGATQDQ

-945 RRRGLSVQDAVVH
+945 RRSGMSVQDAVIH

-1006 STLLTLVVL
+1006 STILTLIVL
-1015 PSLYVLVEGANER
+1015 PSLYVLVEGARER
-1028 RAAYPPLKR
+1028 RAAKR
-1037 SIVTRVLAIAGA
+1037 
-1049 VVAVGGAALVVVART
+1049 AR
-1064 VGGFGT
+1064 
-1070 RSREVLGSALIAEIG
+1070 R
-1085 IAALVAALVIYLV
+1085 
-1098 RSIRHRRRNAP
+1098 AP
-1109 ASDAEPPAEEPARVS
+1109 AEPAPVS

>member
-1 VHLLSVFSLRNR
+1 MHLLSVFSLRNR

-23 AVFGSISLTLLK
+23 AVFGAVALTNLK

-43 LPQITV
+43 LPQIT
-49 ISNYPGAS
+49 IITPYQGAS
-57 PQVVENDVSTPIED
+57 PQVVENDVSTPIEN
-71 AVQGVEGLDSTHSTS
+71 AVQGVEGLDSTKSTS
-86 TSGQSTVTAEFVY
+86 KSGQSVVTASFQY

-117 QSRLP
+117 QSQLP
-122 DGVTPQVV
+122 SGVTPQVV

-146 DLDPAVL
+146 DLDPATL
-153 ASRLQDSTVTRLQQ
+153 ASRLQGSTVGKLEQ

-173 ASVLGDRGQRITIT
+173 ADVLGDRGQRITIT
-187 PDAAKLLADGLSTQA
+187 PDAAKLAADGLTTQA
-202 ITTALQQNGILLA
+202 INTALQQNGVLLA
-215 SGTITDGDK
+215 SGAITQGDK
-224 TLDVQAGQRIDST
+224 TLDVQAGQSITST
-237 EQLAALP
+237 DQLAALP

-265 KTVENPV
+265 KVVENPV
-272 AGISRVNGKAALT
+272 AGISRVNGKASLT

-299 SREVNGQLK
+299 SREVG
-308 TLEKDLGDGTRFT
+308 TEIPALEKDLGSNTKFT

-328 YIEQSIN
+328 YIEQSIS

-363 VTAISIPIS
+363 VTAISIPVS

-415 HLSLGDEKLAA
+415 HLSLGEEKLPA
-426 ITTGVREVAIA
+426 ITAAVREVAVA
-437 VTASTVTTV
+437 VTASTITTV
-446 AVFLPIA
+446 AVFAPIA

-487 LAFWFLKA
+487 LAYWFLKA
-495 TPATAHRHS
+495 TPHKHS
-504 AEASTGGTV
+504 AEQVEGSAPTGEEGALVASGV
-513 TAADELDRLTAL
+513 PASDELDRPNAL
-525 QRGYLPVIRWTT
+525 QRGYLPIIRWTT
-537 RFRWLT
+537 RFRWIT
-543 VGIAIAI
+543 VLAAVVVL
-550 LVGSA
+550 LVS
-555 ALGGLLKTNFIGSSG
+555 GGLGTLLTTNFIGSSG
-570 QNTLTVTQTLPP
+570 QNTLTVTETLPP
-582 ATSLEATDAAAKK
+582 GTSLEASDAAATK
-595 VEKAIRDV
+595 VEKAIR
-603 EGVKTVQ
+603 GVNGITTVQ
-610 TSIGSGGGGISAA
+610 TSIGSSGGGGIAAA
-623 FGRGGGGGVTF
+623 FRGGSSGVTF
-634 SITTDAAK
+634 SITTDASK
-642 DQGALQQHVR
+642 DQDQIQRDVR
-652 SAIKK
+652 AAVKK
-657 LSGVGEVDLASS
+657 LSGVGEVDLS
-669 SGGVGGSDIDIDI
+669 SGNGGFGGSDIEVDIT
-682 KSSSASDLQKATDG
+682 SSSASALQKAADDV
-696 ILAKVR
+696 LAKVKA
-702 DLAPVAQATSD
+702 LPQVAQATSN
-713 LAANQ
+713 LAATQ
-718 PYLAVR
+718 PYLAIQ
-724 VDRAKAAEHGLSEVA
+724 VDRAKAAQRGLSEVA

-750 SSVGSVELDDRTLN
+750 ISSGSVELDDRTLS
-764 IYITDPDA
+764 IYVTDPDA

-779 KAFSVPTATGPVA
+779 KAFQVPSAAGPVA
-792 LDELATVEQV
+792 LGDIATVQEV

-809 TERGQRTATVTV
+809 TQRGQRTATITV
-821 TPKTADLGTAS
+821 TPNSADLGTAS
-832 ATVQK
+832 SKVQA
-837 AVDKVDLPS
+837 AVDEVSLPA
-846 GTTATLGGATSDQ
+846 GTTASLGGATSDQ

-887 LRQPLLLLVSVPFAA
+887 LRQPLLLLASVPFAA
-902 TGAIVLQYLS
+902 TGAIVLQFLS

-945 RRRGLSVQDAVVH
+945 RRNGMSVQDAVVH

-972 ATIFALLPMAIGL
+972 ATIFALLPMAMGL
-985 TGHGGFISQPL
+985 TGHSGFISQPL

-1006 STLLTLVVL
+1006 STILTLIVL
-1015 PSLYVLVEGANER
+1015 PSLYVLVEGARERRQAR
-1028 RAAYPPLKR
+1028 RAAR
-1037 SIVTRVLAIAGA
+1037 EAG
-1049 VVAVGGAALVVVART
+1049 
-1064 VGGFGT
+1064 
-1070 RSREVLGSALIAEIG
+1070 RE
-1085 IAALVAALVIYLV
+1085 
-1098 RSIRHRRRNAP
+1098 AP
-1109 ASDAEPPAEEPARVS
+1109 ASA